1 MELPITDAERELLMQ
16 VLEERQAHF
25 VHEIAKAHHHEFKH
39 GLRKRCELLENVLHK
54 LNEMPVGVTHGVNR
68 Y

>member
-1 MELPITDAERELLMQ
+1 MELPITDAERELLVQ

-25 VHEIAKAHHHEFKH
+25 VHEIAKAHHYEFKH
-39 GLRKRCELLENVLHK
+39 GLRKRCELLESVLHK
-54 LNEMPVGVTHGVNR
+54 LKEMPVAALHSLDR